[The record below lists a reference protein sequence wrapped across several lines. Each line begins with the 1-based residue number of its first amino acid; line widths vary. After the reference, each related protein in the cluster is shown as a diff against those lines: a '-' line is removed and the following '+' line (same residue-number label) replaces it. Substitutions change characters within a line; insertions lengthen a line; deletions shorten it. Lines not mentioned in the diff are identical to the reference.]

1 MENKLQKIFDYIQWR
16 GDLDFDAAP
25 FNEIDGAVLCLLSY
39 LDYTGLVSAAFRG
52 ETLTISTID
61 SLYFGR
67 ALPSDLRVLDLLK
80 ACSKSKRFGQ
90 VKVFGHVSKL
100 DGEES
105 KQFCGITYVLPSKK
119 KQACI
124 VFRGTDVT
132 LIGWKEDFNM
142 MFTFPIPC
150 QEEAR
155 QYLEIATKAFRGYE
169 LYLAGHSKGG
179 NAAIYASS
187 FCTEK
192 AFNRLKS
199 IYTFDSPGFDKDLVD
214 IKIFKRVQNK
224 IKSFIPKD
232 SVIGMLLENPIGFT
246 VVDSDAFG
254 LSQHDVFSWGVKG
267 TKFITCDSVTSF
279 SIGAKKTMTRWL
291 ELLDMQQRRKF
302 VDVLFD
308 ILDECGIKEIRDFE
322 KGDFSTVLTAVKFFA
337 GLDDTSKDCVFKA
350 LGLFFKAA
358 HERNSIELENIQAK
372 RDSF

>member
-1 MENKLQKIFDYIQWR
+1 MENKLQKVFDYLQWR
-16 GDLDFDAAP
+16 GDLDFDVAP

-39 LDYTGLVSAAFRG
+39 LDYTGLVPTDFRG
-52 ETLTISTID
+52 ETLNIATID

-67 ALPSDLRVLDLLK
+67 ALPSDLRVIDLLR
-80 ACSKSKRFGQ
+80 ACSKTKRFGQ
-90 VKVFGHVSKL
+90 VKVYGHVSKL
-100 DGEES
+100 NGAES
-105 KQFCGITYVLPSKK
+105 KQFCGMTFILPSRKK
-119 KQACI
+119 KACI

-155 QYLEIATKAFRGYE
+155 LYLEEATKVLRSYE
-169 LYLAGHSKGG
+169 VYLAGHSKGG

-187 FCTEK
+187 FCSAK
-192 AFNRLKS
+192 ALNHLKT

-214 IKIFKRVQNK
+214 TSIFKRVKNK
-224 IKSFIPKD
+224 VKSYIPKD

-254 LSQHDVFSWGVKG
+254 LSQHDVFSWGVMG
-267 TKFITCDSVTSF
+267 TKFITCDSVTTF

-291 ELLDMQQRRKF
+291 ELLDMEQRRKV
-302 VDVLFD
+302 VDVLFN
-308 ILDECGIKEIRDFE
+308 ILDECGIKEVRDFE
-322 KGDFSTVLTAVKFFA
+322 KGSFSTVVSAVKVFS

-358 HERNSIELENIQAK
+358 HERNNIELE
-372 RDSF
+372 